1 MLIKQMFDFVSMYHE
16 CLHLLDGIEEMII
29 WEQLWLD
36 LEDANQRWPLLHNV
50 ASFHRPVDL

>member
-1 MLIKQMFDFVSMYHE
+1 MLDFMYQELDFMYQE
-16 CLHLLDGIEEMII
+16 CLRLLDGIEEMIL

-36 LEDANQRWPLLHNV
+36 LEDANQRWPFLDNV

>member
-1 MLIKQMFDFVSMYHE
+1 MYQELDFMYQE
-16 CLHLLDGIEEMII
+16 CLRLLDGIEEMIL

-36 LEDANQRWPLLHNV
+36 LEDANQRWPFLDNV